1 MVGRG
6 SRSEESWRARVA
18 LAEALGAR
26 VMTDLKMAAAFPTDH
41 PLHAAPPGSRPWPA
55 AAAMLR
61 EADVILAL
69 DWNDLGGTLKLAF
82 GDGRVTAK
90 VINVSCDALAHRGW
104 SMDHQGLPV
113 ADVYLLCE
121 ADVAVPLLVEAI
133 SPRRAEHRG
142 GPTYQEAVPDSEVAR
157 SDDVLTLRALA
168 GAFNEAVRGMDIT
181 ITRVPLGWNGGFRHF
196 RHPLDYLGGDGGAG
210 VGSGPGMAV
219 GAALALKSSGRVPVA
234 LIGDGDF
241 LMGVTALWT
250 ATHYRIPLLVI
261 VCNNRAFYND
271 ELHQER
277 VAKER
282 GRPVENKWIGQRLN
296 DPDLDLA
303 MMARAQGAEG
313 LGPVA
318 RATDIG
324 PAIAKGLALVREG
337 AVCVI
342 DARVL
347 PGYDTDA
354 PAASSASRR

>member
-1 MVGRG
+1 
-6 SRSEESWRARVA
+6 
-18 LAEALGAR
+18 
-26 VMTDLKMAAAFPTDH
+26 MAAAFPTDH
-41 PLHAAPPGSRPWPA
+41 PLHGAPPGSRPWPA
-55 AAAMLR
+55 AVAMLR
-61 EADVILAL
+61 EADVVLAL
-69 DWNDLGGTLKLAF
+69 DWNDLAGTLKLAF
-82 GDGRVTAK
+82 GDGGVTPT

-121 ADVAVPLLVEAI
+121 ADVAVPLLLDAI
-133 SPRRAEHRG
+133 TPGATNHG
-142 GPTYQEAVPDSEVAR
+142 GPPAYQEAVPDRETAAGGG
-157 SDDVLTLRALA
+157 DVLTLRALA
-168 GAFNEAVRGMDIT
+168 GAFNEATRGMDIT

-219 GAALALKSSGRVPVA
+219 GAALALRGSGRVPVA

-241 LMGVTALWT
+241 LMGVTALW
-250 ATHYRIPLLVI
+250 
-261 VCNNRAFYND
+261 
-271 ELHQER
+271 R

-313 LGPVA
+313 LGPIT
-318 RATDIG
+318 RGTDIG

-354 PAASSASRR
+354 PPAASSASRK